1 MFSKNKLNAIVHN
14 QDFQE
19 ISNIDIFN
27 KQNYIK
33 NKNKHIKSKAQ
44 TSKS

>member
-1 MFSKNKLNAIVHN
+1 MTIK
-14 QDFQE
+14 E

-33 NKNKHIKSKAQ
+33 NKNKHI
-44 TSKS
+44 TEETNL